1 MARKVRN
8 ASLETRSA
16 RDKLEARGKPHYCT
30 IEPGLHLGYRK
41 LKGVAGRTR
50 ISGKWVVRYY
60 DGNQSYTAETIA
72 TADDFSDADG
82 VAILDFWQAQ
92 AAARQRMVSRVH
104 SATGSGPCTVET
116 AIERYVEQL
125 EAKGKDPKD
134 TRTRAYAMI
143 VPALGKVRVA
153 DLTSDRIREWLK
165 ELVSSKPR
173 VRTAK
178 DQPQRHRNVTPS
190 NKSLRRRRST
200 VNRVHAILK
209 AALTQAYRDG
219 LVRSDEAWRRV
230 KLFEKATVSRARYL
244 TVEETQ
250 RLINTCEPE
259 FRTLVQAAVLTGCRY
274 GELCRLVV
282 SDFNSDSGT
291 IAIHQTKTGRPR
303 HVVLTE
309 EGAAFF
315 RQLCAG
321 RPGDAVIL
329 RKSNG
334 RPWGP
339 SHQIPL
345 MVQACHRATIKPAIT
360 FHGLR
365 HTYASLTIMG
375 GAPLMVVAENIGHA
389 DTRMVQ
395 KHYGHLSK
403 SYIADAIRA
412 AAPQFGINPD
422 RKVEQLATV
431 RS

>member
-8 ASLETRSA
+8 AALETRSA

-30 IEPGLHLGYRK
+30 VEPGLHLGYRK
-41 LKGVAGRTR
+41 LKGVAGRPR
-50 ISGKWVVRYY
+50 VSGKWVVRYY
-60 DGNQSYTAETIA
+60 DGNQTYTAETIA

-92 AAARQRMVSRVH
+92 AAARQRMVARVH
-104 SATGSGPCTVET
+104 SAAGKGPFSVER
-116 AIERYVEQL
+116 AIERYIEGL

-143 VPALGKVRVA
+143 VPALGKVQVA
-153 DLTSDRIREWLK
+153 ELTSDRIKEWLK

-178 DQPQRHRNVTPS
+178 DEPQRYRNVNP
-190 NKSLRRRRST
+190 NKESLRRRRST
-200 VNRVHAILK
+200 VNRIHAILK

-250 RLINTCEPE
+250 RLINTCEPD
-259 FRTLVQAAVLTGCRY
+259 FRALVQAAVLTGCRY
-274 GELCRLVV
+274 GELCRLVA
-282 SDFNSDSGT
+282 SDFNPDSGT
-291 IAIHQTKTGRPR
+291 IAIHQTKSGKPR

-315 RQLCAG
+315 RQLGAG
-321 RPGDAVIL
+321 RSGEETLL

-345 MVQACHRATIKPAIT
+345 MVQACGRAKIKPAVT

-375 GAPLMVVAENIGHA
+375 GAPLMVVAENLGHA

-412 AAPQFGINPD
+412 AAPRFGIETD
-422 RKVEQLATV
+422 GKIKRLEA
-431 RS
+431 SA